1 MATLK
6 SRSYKDIDLSFRPNP
21 VTGDLNV
28 IKNERAIVR
37 AVRNLVQTGLK
48 ERFYSDVGSDI
59 TNNLFGFV
67 DFATGGVIAT
77 QVLDL
82 ITVFEPRVTN
92 VKVEADPR
100 PDNNAFEV
108 IIAFDIIGE
117 PTPTTSFSF
126 LLEATR

>member
-100 PDNNAFEV
+100 PDRNAFEV
-108 IIAFDIIGE
+108 HIFYDIVGEDFQTQSYAFV
-117 PTPTTSFSF
+117 
-126 LLEATR
+126 LEATR